1 MRRRIGEI
9 LVGGKAV
16 STELRD
22 RALDQQVV
30 EADLAEP
37 HSADFAEQATER
49 EDDDALEGQD
59 ALLGREI
66 TAIKAALGRIE
77 DGSYGECTRC
87 GEPVGEKRLE
97 AYPEAALCISCAR
110 ELEQR

>member
-1 MRRRIGEI
+1 MTDLTGVKSGLEARLAELESRASRI
-9 LVGGKAV
+9 
-16 STELRD
+16 
-22 RALDQQVV
+22 

-37 HSADFAEQATER
+37 LSADFEEQATER

-66 TAIKAALGRIE
+66 VAVKAALARLD

-87 GEPVGEKRLE
+87 GEEVGEKRLE

-110 ELEQR
+110 EIERQ

>member
-1 MRRRIGEI
+1 MTDLKSVKAGLEAKRAELEARAARI
-9 LVGGKAV
+9 
-16 STELRD
+16 
-22 RALDQQVV
+22 
-30 EADLAEP
+30 EADLSEP

-66 TAIKAALGRIE
+66 VAVKAALARIE

-87 GEPVGEKRLE
+87 GEAVGEKRLE
-97 AYPEAALCISCAR
+97 AFPEAALCIDCAR
-110 ELEQR
+110 EIEGQ

>member
-1 MRRRIGEI
+1 MTDLSSVKAGLETRLAELTARASRI
-9 LVGGKAV
+9 
-16 STELRD
+16 
-22 RALDQQVV
+22 
-30 EADLAEP
+30 EADLSEP
-37 HSADFAEQATER
+37 LSADFAEQATER

-66 TAIKAALGRIE
+66 VAIKAALTRIDE
-77 DGSYGECTRC
+77 GSYGECTRC

>member
-1 MRRRIGEI
+1 MTDLSSVKAGLETRLAELTARASRI
-9 LVGGKAV
+9 
-16 STELRD
+16 
-22 RALDQQVV
+22 
-30 EADLAEP
+30 EADLSEP
-37 HSADFAEQATER
+37 LSADFAEQATER

-66 TAIKAALGRIE
+66 VAIKAALTRIDE
-77 DGSYGECTRC
+77 GSYGECTRC

-97 AYPEAALCISCAR
+97 AYPEAALCISCGR

>member
-1 MRRRIGEI
+1 MNDLATVKASLESRLAELKGRVERI
-9 LVGGKAV
+9 
-16 STELRD
+16 
-22 RALDQQVV
+22 

>member
-1 MRRRIGEI
+1 MNEAKSVEASLKARLAELEARAARI
-9 LVGGKAV
+9 
-16 STELRD
+16 
-22 RALDQQVV
+22 

-59 ALLGREI
+59 ALLAREI
-66 TAIKAALGRIE
+66 TALRAALTRV
-77 DGSYGECTRC
+77 DNGSYGECTRC

-97 AYPEAALCISCAR
+97 AYPEAALCIICAR
-110 ELEQR
+110 EVEKR

>member
-1 MRRRIGEI
+1 LKSRAARI
-9 LVGGKAV
+9 
-16 STELRD
+16 
-22 RALDQQVV
+22 

-66 TAIKAALGRIE
+66 LAVKAALARI
-77 DGSYGECTRC
+77 DGGSYGECTRC
-87 GEPVGEKRLE
+87 GEDVGQKRLE
-97 AYPEAALCISCAR
+97 AVPEAALCIACAR
-110 ELEQR
+110 EVEQH

>member
-1 MRRRIGEI
+1 MNDLSSVKASLEARLAELKGRVERI
-9 LVGGKAV
+9 
-16 STELRD
+16 
-22 RALDQQVV
+22 

-37 HSADFAEQATER
+37 LSADFAEQATER

-66 TAIKAALGRIE
+66 TAIKAALARVD

-87 GEPVGEKRLE
+87 GEAVGEKRLE
-97 AYPEAALCISCAR
+97 AFPEAALCINCAR
-110 ELEQR
+110 EMEQR

>member
-1 MRRRIGEI
+1 MTDLNSVKAGLEAKLAELKSRAARI
-9 LVGGKAV
+9 
-16 STELRD
+16 
-22 RALDQQVV
+22 

-66 TAIKAALGRIE
+66 VAVRAALARVE

-87 GEPVGEKRLE
+87 GEDVGEKRLD
-97 AYPEAALCISCAR
+97 AYPEAALCINCAR
-110 ELEQR
+110 EVEQH

>member
-1 MRRRIGEI
+1 MTDLSSVKAGLETRLAELTARASRI
-9 LVGGKAV
+9 
-16 STELRD
+16 
-22 RALDQQVV
+22 
-30 EADLAEP
+30 EADLSEP
-37 HSADFAEQATER
+37 LSADFAEQATER

-66 TAIKAALGRIE
+66 VAIKAALTRIDE
-77 DGSYGECTRC
+77 GSYGECTRC
-87 GEPVGEKRLE
+87 GEAVGEKRLE

>member
-1 MRRRIGEI
+1 MNEIKSVKASLEARLAELEERAARI
-9 LVGGKAV
+9 
-16 STELRD
+16 
-22 RALDQQVV
+22 

-49 EDDDALEGQD
+49 EDDDALESQD

-66 TAIKAALGRIE
+66 LAVKAALTRVD

-87 GEPVGEKRLE
+87 GESVGEKRLE
-97 AYPEAALCISCAR
+97 AYPEAALCINCAR
-110 ELEQR
+110 EVEHRH

>member
-1 MRRRIGEI
+1 MTDLKSVKSGLEARLAELESRAERI
-9 LVGGKAV
+9 
-16 STELRD
+16 
-22 RALDQQVV
+22 

-66 TAIKAALGRIE
+66 VAVKAAIARVDE
-77 DGSYGECTRC
+77 GSYGECTRC
-87 GEPVGEKRLE
+87 GENVGDKRLE
-97 AYPEAALCISCAR
+97 AFPEAALCINCAR
-110 ELEQR
+110 EVEQH

>member
-1 MRRRIGEI
+1 MTDLNSVKSGLEARLAELENRAARI
-9 LVGGKAV
+9 
-16 STELRD
+16 
-22 RALDQQVV
+22 

-37 HSADFAEQATER
+37 LSADFAEQATER

-66 TAIKAALGRIE
+66 VAVKAALARVE

-87 GEPVGEKRLE
+87 GEDVGEKRLE
-97 AYPEAALCISCAR
+97 AFPEAALCINCAR
-110 ELEQR
+110 EVEQH

>member
-1 MRRRIGEI
+1 MTDLSSVKAGLETRLAELTARASRI
-9 LVGGKAV
+9 
-16 STELRD
+16 
-22 RALDQQVV
+22 
-30 EADLAEP
+30 EADLSEP
-37 HSADFAEQATER
+37 LSADFAEQATER

-66 TAIKAALGRIE
+66 VAIKAALTRIDE
-77 DGSYGECTRC
+77 GSYGECTRC
-87 GEPVGEKRLE
+87 GAPVGEKRLE